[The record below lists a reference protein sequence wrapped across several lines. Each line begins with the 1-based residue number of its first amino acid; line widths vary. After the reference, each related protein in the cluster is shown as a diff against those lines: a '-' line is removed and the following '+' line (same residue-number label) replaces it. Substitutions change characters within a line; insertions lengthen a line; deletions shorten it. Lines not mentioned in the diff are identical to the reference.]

1 MCCFDSSKQH
11 DNDLYELVEFNVKRV
26 YKSAIR
32 AREIG
37 ELLSEP
43 RLVAD
48 EELERR
54 LAKLSE

>member
-43 RLVAD
+43 RLVTD